1 MMSSIHLSNFVILCQ
16 QFFARGT
23 YWLLHLVTLSQRVTC
38 KSSKK
43 GETPKSCEVVQS
55 CLIFQI
61 LVGSIRCLLVP
72 KGPGGSWNHNLSLA
86 ECFAAVLVSHGSL
99 GLNTWC

>member
-43 GETPKSCEVVQS
+43 GESPAPKSCEVMQS
-55 CLIFQI
+55 CLVFQI
-61 LVGSIRCLLVP
+61 LVGSIRCLHVP
-72 KGPGGSWNHNLSLA
+72 KDLVDPGTITSSWLNVLLQSWSPM
-86 ECFAAVLVSHGSL
+86 AA
-99 GLNTWC
+99 